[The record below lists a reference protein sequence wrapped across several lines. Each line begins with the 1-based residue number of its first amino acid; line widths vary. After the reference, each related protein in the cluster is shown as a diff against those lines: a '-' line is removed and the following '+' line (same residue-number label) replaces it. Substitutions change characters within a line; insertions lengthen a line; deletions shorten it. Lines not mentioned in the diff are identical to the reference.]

1 MENIYDKLL
10 NYKTKHNHGFIN
22 SEIEDLIKGTDITI
36 EDINNQLIGCTYMID
51 DDDEMIT
58 YNVDIYHALRNIIRN
73 K

>member
-10 NYKTKHNHGFIN
+10 NYKTKHNNGFIN

-51 DDDEMIT
+51 DDGEMIT